1 MRTLNLQ
8 LRNSSVNLLK
18 AEARK
23 SHPVEACAMLFGYL
37 TDKEAIVR
45 KIVVAKNELYSTTR
59 FEIHPK
65 TVIKAFAEAEK
76 QGLEF
81 IGLFHSHPAPA
92 TPSTIDLK
100 FMKLWGNAIWL
111 ILSSTNKDI
120 AAYQMRNSKLRR
132 VVLKIE

>member
-100 FMKLWGNAIWL
+100 FMKLWGDAIWL
-111 ILSSTNKDI
+111 ILSSTNGRL
-120 AAYQMRNSKLRR
+120 AAFQTRKGKVTEITIKLD
-132 VVLKIE
+132 